1 MAPVDRLRSPGTPLV
16 VAVVG
21 AESAGKTTLA
31 RALASRLGAPLVPE
45 VAREYLTGRSS
56 YDGNDLREIAR
67 RQQRTER
74 RLTGRNARVVVAD
87 TDLVVIR
94 VWWETRFGA
103 LDEGIAR
110 ALEADV
116 AKGNR
121 RYLLARPDIPW
132 EPDPLR
138 VNPLDRDVLH
148 ARYVA
153 VLEEIDV
160 EFEQLAGSPAAR
172 LDAAAHAVGRW
183 LANQAR

>member
-1 MAPVDRLRSPGTPLV
+1 MAPVDRVTSPRTPLV

-31 RALASRLGAPLVPE
+31 TALASRLGAALVPE
-45 VAREYLTGRSS
+45 IAREYLTGRSS
-56 YDGNDLREIAR
+56 YDADDLREIAR

-74 RLTGRNARVVVAD
+74 RLTARHGRVVVAD
-87 TDLVVIR
+87 TDLVVVK
-94 VWWETRFGA
+94 VWWETRFGV
-103 LDEGIAR
+103 LDEAIAR
-110 ALEADV
+110 ALAEDV

-153 VLEEIDV
+153 ALEALDV
-160 EFEQLAGSPAAR
+160 EFEELTGSPAAR

>member
-1 MAPVDRLRSPGTPLV
+1 
-16 VAVVG
+16 
-21 AESAGKTTLA
+21 
-31 RALASRLGAPLVPE
+31 
-45 VAREYLTGRSS
+45 
-56 YDGNDLREIAR
+56 
-67 RQQRTER
+67 
-74 RLTGRNARVVVAD
+74 VVVAD
-87 TDLVVIR
+87 TDLVVVK
-94 VWWETRFGA
+94 VWWETRLGV
-103 LDEGIAR
+103 LDEAIAR
-110 ALEADV
+110 ALAEDV

-153 VLEEIDV
+153 ALEALDA
-160 EFEQLAGSPAAR
+160 EFEELTGSPAAR